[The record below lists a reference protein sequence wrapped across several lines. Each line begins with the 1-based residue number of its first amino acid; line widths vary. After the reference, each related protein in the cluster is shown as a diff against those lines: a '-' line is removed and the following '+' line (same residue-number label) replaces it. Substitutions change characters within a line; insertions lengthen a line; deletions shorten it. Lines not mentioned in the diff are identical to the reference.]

1 MDALAKPLKDD
12 DLRALAALFEKQPA
26 PKPPAQGRDAA
37 RFGRGKALVQQ
48 RNCAVCH
55 NPDFSGRQ
63 QMPRLAGQRED
74 YLLKAMRD
82 YQRGDRIGYGSAT
95 MPEELAGLKDGE
107 LADLAHFFAFFPE
120 AR

>member
-12 DLRALAALFEKQPA
+12 DLRALAALFEKQPP

-95 MPEELAGLKDGE
+95 MPEELSGLKDGE
-107 LADLAHFFAFFPE
+107 LAELAHFFAFLPE